1 MERML
6 YVAMSGARQAM
17 LAQAAHANNL
27 ANANTT
33 AFRADLN
40 SFRSMPLF
48 GPGLPSRV
56 YAMDERPGVD
66 FTPGTIGRTGRDLD
80 IAIDGE
86 GWIAVQAADGTEAYT
101 RAGNLHLGP
110 GGRLL
115 TAGGRPVLG
124 ADGPLAVPPYE
135 KLEIGADGTVSVRG
149 LGQAANTLTVV
160 DRIKLVR
167 PPVEDL
173 VRGEDGLF
181 RLRNGLAAEPDAS
194 VRVVAGALEQSN
206 VNSIEAMVSMLTLQR
221 SFELQVKLMQ
231 AAEQNEERTTEL
243 MRLG

>member
-6 YVAMSGARQAM
+6 YVAMSGARQVM

-40 SFRSMPLF
+40 SFRSMPVF

-56 YAMDERPGVD
+56 YAMDEQPGVD
-66 FTPGTIGRTGRDLD
+66 LSRGTLVRTGRDLD
-80 IAIDGE
+80 LAIEGE
-86 GWIAVQAADGTEAYT
+86 GWIAVQAADGSEAYT

-110 GGRLL
+110 GGQLL
-115 TAGGRPVLG
+115 TATGEPVLG
-124 ADGPLAVPPYE
+124 GDGPVAVPPYE

-149 LGQAANTLTVV
+149 LGEPANAVSVV

-167 PPVEDL
+167 PPEGEL
-173 VRGEDGLF
+173 VRGADGLF
-181 RLRNGLAAEPDAS
+181 RLRNGLAAEADGT

-206 VNSIEAMVSMLTLQR
+206 VNAIEAMVSMLTLQR